1 MSELDGLLDQILG
14 RASEHAG
21 EGTHD
26 GIWLTLTEAGLT
38 RVGIPEELGG
48 SGGSRRDAAAIVTRA
63 AEAGLT
69 TPLAETLFP
78 LAYLAQTA
86 GAPVPPGIVA
96 LAVLGQGCWTAS
108 AGGYRIRASG
118 VTAEWGAGADE
129 LWVVAPVGDVQGG
142 GAHVGL
148 ARLHPGSWTGRP
160 GRNLAGEPR
169 DTVDVDATV
178 TRESAWLL
186 PAEVLEAT
194 RLMAALGR
202 SCQLLGA
209 LRACLRLSH
218 EYALVRHQFGQ
229 PLAAHQVVRHAIVGL
244 VEDTAAAETAVSH
257 AVGLLAGF
265 GVTGA
270 GTTGGVAA
278 GPGTPF
284 GPASAL
290 AIASAKTC
298 ASRSATRAAR
308 TAHQLHGAVGL
319 TAEHPLHFYTTRLW
333 AWRDECGPEGYWS
346 ERIAAIVRDTYD
358 GDLWAA
364 LTAQGQ
370 ESASHT

>member
-1 MSELDGLLDQILG
+1 MSDLDDLLDQILG

-21 EGTHD
+21 EGTDD
-26 GIWLTLTEAGLT
+26 GIWPILAEAGLT
-38 RVGIPEELGG
+38 RVGIAEDLGG

-78 LAYLAQTA
+78 VAYLAKAA
-86 GAPVPPGIVA
+86 GPPVPPGIVA
-96 LAVLGQGCWTAS
+96 VTILGEGCWTAVP
-108 AGGYRIRASG
+108 GGYRIQASG
-118 VTAEWGAGADE
+118 AVAEWGAQADE
-129 LWVVAPVGDVQGG
+129 LWVVAPAGQAQGG
-142 GAHVGL
+142 DKHAGL

-169 DTVDVDATV
+169 DTVDIDAVV
-178 TRESAWLL
+178 TGESGWLL
-186 PAEVLEAT
+186 PAGVLET
-194 RLMAALGR
+194 TQLMAALGR

-209 LRACLRLSH
+209 LRACLRLSR
-218 EYALVRHQFGQ
+218 EYALVRYQFGQ
-229 PLAAHQVVRHAIVGL
+229 SLATHQVVRHAIAGL
-244 VEDTAAAETAVSH
+244 IEDTAAAETAVSH
-257 AVGLLAGF
+257 AVGLLPGA
-265 GVTGA
+265 GVTDAGSGA
-270 GTTGGVAA
+270 GAA
-278 GPGTPF
+278 VGPGTLL

-298 ASRSATRAAR
+298 LSRSATRAAR
-308 TAHQLHGAVGL
+308 AAHQLHGAVGL